1 MKFLWNVKK
10 INVKKLFWL
19 QNFHAQNHEKHDFLG
34 PGNHFLRTLTICVQL
49 WVFKVLRNVE
59 GKWSAIKM
67 WNFGG
72 RSLKINFSK
81 EKNQKFKPQ
90 NFHAQNHG
98 EHDFLKKSKFWRFK
112 RCIGWMK
119 CDKDLKFCWKIK
131 NNTIYQ

>member
-1 MKFLWNVKK
+1 MCTSLNFQGLRDVESEYSAIKRWNFCGMSEKSMF
-10 INVKKLFWL
+10 KKLFWL

-72 RSLKINFSK
+72 RSVKINVSK
-81 EKNQKFKPQ
+81 EKNQKIQPPKFSCPKSWETRLLGKVKIFKV
-90 NFHAQNHG
+90 
-98 EHDFLKKSKFWRFK
+98 
-112 RCIGWMK
+112 
-119 CDKDLKFCWKIK
+119 
-131 NNTIYQ
+131 